1 MSVYVRNTSGF
12 DYYCFS
18 LINCYFSLLIMY
30 IHCTQIKENG
40 EGEKGFLCDGIMGIL
55 ICELYSD
62 IY

>member
-40 EGEKGFLCDGIMGIL
+40 EGEKGFLCDGIMAF
-55 ICELYSD
+55 
-62 IY
+62 